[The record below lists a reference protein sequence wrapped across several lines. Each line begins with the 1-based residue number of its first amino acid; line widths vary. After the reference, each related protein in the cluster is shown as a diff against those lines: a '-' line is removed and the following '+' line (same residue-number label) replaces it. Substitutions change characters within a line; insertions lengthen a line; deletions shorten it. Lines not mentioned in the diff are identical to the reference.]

1 MTELAEE
8 SLPDQFYGAVF
19 IETVITQVQH
29 RLTELDKLHQVLL
42 GNVLHI
48 NHPRFL
54 CYLPYHIFDISIHY
68 NHSIFV
74 IRMFIHEIS

>member
-19 IETVITQVQH
+19 IETVIAQVQH

-48 NHPRFL
+48 NHPRFRHR
-54 CYLPYHIFDISIHY
+54 CFSMVKVTPS
-68 NHSIFV
+68 V
-74 IRMFIHEIS
+74 AG